1 MRYLPANSAT
11 TVYLYY
17 NNPNGVSACSSGS
30 NTFQFFDDFPGSA
43 LDTTTN
49 WDVASGSVTV
59 TGGECTISSGKIKSK
74 TAVTGPLILRGRIK
88 YTNAT
93 QWKSFGWSKSG
104 ANDSHLF
111 HAKNTGTATTAR
123 SSNNSGTQQEVADL
137 GNYCD
142 NAYHTLELA
151 AISSSSFKYYVDGSL
166 GATLTYDI
174 GTSLKIQFEAT
185 TSDIIAD
192 WILIRSYA
200 ATAPTVSAWGAA
212 EGYTTTDT
220 VTEALAYKVTSTDTT
235 TAPLVYV
242 VGTLPVD
249 YSTTAALAYKVAT
262 TGSLAYSLTYALPG
276 DITELYACEQPV
288 RRIHGKVEITYS
300 SPLVDAGETITS
312 SGEVY
317 NTDDADTADEVSGAL
332 YKWFSLQDNVLDGTY
347 HPMPTDMVGWWS
359 STLSN
364 NYAEF
369 AANACWLQIE
379 FADVKNVGELY
390 WYGDDKLEGYPV
402 DFTVKLYDDTD
413 TLVHTET
420 VTGHAASS
428 WTKTLSST
436 HTNILKVRLDV
447 TKINVANTSCKITEF
462 WSSYKETYEDD
473 ELFFISVLEE
483 MEYTGS
489 TIPIGNI
496 SSNEITV
503 RIDNS
508 DGRFD
513 LDNPNSPVG
522 SSMTKNRKIQAWL
535 GVETPYGGT
544 VQWQSMGVFYS
555 QDWRVYPDAP
565 YVEVVGLDRLS
576 LLANSE
582 WYTTQ
587 IYENWTLHD
596 LAVLVLEDAG
606 LNSNDYSID
615 SDLDTAD
622 YQIPYAWFNRC
633 SHRYALRELAEA
645 CLGWCY
651 CDRDGKVV
659 LEPYQDAATSKVSI
673 TSDKYFSKNNPI
685 NWNEICN
692 YVEVVAKP
700 RVLASSAT
708 EVYNDA
714 EALTVPAGS
723 TATRFCQFNTSDPV
737 DEVATAEFTQS
748 GADITLTGQTNYT
761 WASSLTFTNAGGSDQ
776 TVDTITID
784 GKILA
789 TSGNKVA
796 TAYDQDSIDANGKQA
811 LGSPIENYF
820 IQTKAYA
827 QDIADAILAS
837 YKDPRRDVELD
848 CRGYTTL
855 YLGDRISVPTYD
867 DAHLQDYTVIRQEIR
882 WDGTMRVLITGRK
895 IA

>member
-1 MRYLPANSAT
+1 MAVSRYDLAGCGTQSAGLSFGGRDTGNRNTTEEYNGTSWSAGGNLNTARRGLAGAGTQSLGISIGGRTTKEVGTTEEYNGTSWSAGGNLNTARYYLGACGADSTAGLSFGGYTSTYVATTEEYAADVTDSAT
-11 TVYLYY
+11 ASLAYEVRSTHSTTAYLSYRVADT
-17 NNPNGVSACSSGS
+17 NAVSY
-30 NTFQFFDDFPGSA
+30 A
-43 LDTTTN
+43 LSY
-49 WDVASGSVTV
+49 DVA
-59 TGGECTISSGKIKSK
+59 
-74 TAVTGPLILRGRIK
+74 
-88 YTNAT
+88 
-93 QWKSFGWSKSG
+93 
-104 ANDSHLF
+104 D
-111 HAKNTGTATTAR
+111 
-123 SSNNSGTQQEVADL
+123 
-137 GNYCD
+137 
-142 NAYHTLELA
+142 
-151 AISSSSFKYYVDGSL
+151 
-166 GATLTYDI
+166 
-174 GTSLKIQFEAT
+174 
-185 TSDIIAD
+185 
-192 WILIRSYA
+192 
-200 ATAPTVSAWGAA
+200 
-212 EGYTTTDT
+212 TTDT
-220 VTEALAYKVTSTDTT
+220 VTAALAYKVASTDSA
-235 TAPLVYV
+235 TASLTYV

-317 NTDDADTADEVSGAL
+317 NTDDADTADEASGAL

-347 HPMPTDMVGWWS
+347 HPMPTDTVGWWS

-364 NYAEF
+364 TYAEF
-369 AANACWLQIE
+369 AANDCWLQIE

-402 DFTVKLYDDTD
+402 DFSVKLYDDTD

-420 VTGHAASS
+420 VTGNAASS
-428 WTKTLSST
+428 WTKTLSSIQ
-436 HTNILKVRLDV
+436 TNILKVRLDV
-447 TKINVANTSCKITEF
+447 TKINKANTSCKITEF

-473 ELFFISVLEE
+473 DLFFISILEE

-544 VQWQSMGVFYS
+544 TEWQSMGVFYS

-582 WYTTQ
+582 WYTPQ
-587 IYENWTLHD
+587 IYQNWTLHD

-633 SHRYALRELAEA
+633 SHRYALKELAEA

-692 YVEVVAKP
+692 YVEVAAKP
-700 RVLASSAT
+700 RVLAASAT

-723 TATRFCQFNTSDPV
+723 TATRVCIFNTSDPV
-737 DEVATAEFTQS
+737 SDVETADFTQS

-761 WASSLTFTNAGGSDQ
+761 WATSLTFTNAGGSDQ

-811 LGSPIENYF
+811 LGSPIENNF

-882 WDGTMRVLITGRK
+882 WDGTMRVQITGRK

>member
-1 MRYLPANSAT
+1 MGSWSSGGNLNTARFGLAGAGTQTAGLSFGGYGSANTNVTEEYNGTSWSAGGSLNTARRGLAGAGTQTAGLSFGGYGSAVSGVTEEYDGSSWAAGGDLNTARRYLAGAGTQTAGLSFGG
-11 TVYLYY
+11 Y
-17 NNPNGVSACSSGS
+17 
-30 NTFQFFDDFPGSA
+30 GSA
-43 LDTTTN
+43 
-49 WDVASGSVTV
+49 VSGVT
-59 TGGECTISSGKIKSK
+59 EE
-74 TAVTGPLILRGRIK
+74 
-88 YTNAT
+88 Y
-93 QWKSFGWSKSG
+93 
-104 ANDSHLF
+104 
-111 HAKNTGTATTAR
+111 
-123 SSNNSGTQQEVADL
+123 
-137 GNYCD
+137 
-142 NAYHTLELA
+142 
-151 AISSSSFKYYVDGSL
+151 DGSSW
-166 GATLTYDI
+166 A
-174 GTSLKIQFEAT
+174 
-185 TSDIIAD
+185 
-192 WILIRSYA
+192 
-200 ATAPTVSAWGAA
+200 
-212 EGYTTTDT
+212 
-220 VTEALAYKVTSTDTT
+220 
-235 TAPLVYV
+235 
-242 VGTLPVD
+242 
-249 YSTTAALAYKVAT
+249 
-262 TGSLAYSLTYALPG
+262 
-276 DITELYACEQPV
+276 ELYSCEQPV

-317 NTDDADTADEVSGAL
+317 NTDDADTADEASGAL

-347 HPMPTDMVGWWS
+347 HPMPTDTVGWWS

-390 WYGDDKLEGYPV
+390 WYGDDQLEGYPV

-436 HTNILKVRLDV
+436 LTNILKVRLDV
-447 TKINVANTSCKITEF
+447 TRINVANTSCKITEF

-473 ELFFISVLEE
+473 DLFFISILEE

-587 IYENWTLHD
+587 IYRNWTLHD

-633 SHRYALRELAEA
+633 SHRYALKELAEA

-737 DEVATAEFTQS
+737 DEVATAKFTQS

>member
-1 MRYLPANSAT
+1 
-11 TVYLYY
+11 
-17 NNPNGVSACSSGS
+17 
-30 NTFQFFDDFPGSA
+30 
-43 LDTTTN
+43 
-49 WDVASGSVTV
+49 
-59 TGGECTISSGKIKSK
+59 
-74 TAVTGPLILRGRIK
+74 
-88 YTNAT
+88 
-93 QWKSFGWSKSG
+93 
-104 ANDSHLF
+104 
-111 HAKNTGTATTAR
+111 
-123 SSNNSGTQQEVADL
+123 
-137 GNYCD
+137 
-142 NAYHTLELA
+142 
-151 AISSSSFKYYVDGSL
+151 
-166 GATLTYDI
+166 
-174 GTSLKIQFEAT
+174 
-185 TSDIIAD
+185 
-192 WILIRSYA
+192 
-200 ATAPTVSAWGAA
+200 
-212 EGYTTTDT
+212 
-220 VTEALAYKVTSTDTT
+220 
-235 TAPLVYV
+235 
-242 VGTLPVD
+242 
-249 YSTTAALAYKVAT
+249 
-262 TGSLAYSLTYALPG
+262 
-276 DITELYACEQPV
+276 
-288 RRIHGKVEITYS
+288 
-300 SPLVDAGETITS
+300 
-312 SGEVY
+312 
-317 NTDDADTADEVSGAL
+317 
-332 YKWFSLQDNVLDGTY
+332 
-347 HPMPTDMVGWWS
+347 
-359 STLSN
+359 
-364 NYAEF
+364 
-369 AANACWLQIE
+369 
-379 FADVKNVGELY
+379 
-390 WYGDDKLEGYPV
+390 
-402 DFTVKLYDDTD
+402 
-413 TLVHTET
+413 
-420 VTGHAASS
+420 
-428 WTKTLSST
+428 
-436 HTNILKVRLDV
+436 
-447 TKINVANTSCKITEF
+447 
-462 WSSYKETYEDD
+462 
-473 ELFFISVLEE
+473 
-483 MEYTGS
+483 
-489 TIPIGNI
+489 
-496 SSNEITV
+496 
-503 RIDNS
+503 
-508 DGRFD
+508 
-513 LDNPNSPVG
+513 
-522 SSMTKNRKIQAWL
+522 
-535 GVETPYGGT
+535 
-544 VQWQSMGVFYS
+544 
-555 QDWRVYPDAP
+555 
-565 YVEVVGLDRLS
+565 
-576 LLANSE
+576 
-582 WYTTQ
+582 
-587 IYENWTLHD
+587 
-596 LAVLVLEDAG
+596 VLEDAG

-633 SHRYALRELAEA
+633 SHRYALKELAEA

-737 DEVATAEFTQS
+737 DEVATAKFTQS